1 MPTESN
7 KIPCSGL
14 RVALTICSL
23 LYAIYDK
30 NFKFKWVEIPPKIM
44 ESEFSWK
51 LPHLPIWTSIPIE
64 FYGIPCS
71 GLRDVLTKKKQDWR
85 TSQKHYALK
94 FVVLGILQSQCT
106 WKKLWLFPIR
116 WIVRTC
122 IIHWYHLEHHKPN
135 QMYVKW
141 IYIKIRHIV
150 SQNQ

>member
-1 MPTESN
+1 MQRIKSCAYN
-7 KIPCSGL
+7 LLI
-14 RVALTICSL
+14 TICNIWQHFLIQMGRNSPKNNGIGIFLKTSASANLNLNTYRVLRNSL
-23 LYAIYDK
+23 QR
-30 NFKFKWVEIPPKIM
+30 FKRRA
-44 ESEFSWK
+44 
-51 LPHLPIWTSIPIE
+51 
-64 FYGIPCS
+64 Y
-71 GLRDVLTKKKQDWR
+71 KKKQDWR